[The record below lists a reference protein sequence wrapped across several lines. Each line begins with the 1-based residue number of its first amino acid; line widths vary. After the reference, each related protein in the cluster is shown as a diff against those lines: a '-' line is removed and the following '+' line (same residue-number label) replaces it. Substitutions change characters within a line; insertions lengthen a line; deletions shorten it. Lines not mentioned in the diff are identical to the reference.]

1 METYQQLVHL
11 KEITEVL
18 IQQVVDQVIVV
29 AAAVEL
35 ELSEEMGV
43 VVTLLD
49 QEELV

>member
-18 IQQVVDQVIVV
+18 IQQVVDQVIAVAVV
-29 AAAVEL
+29 VEL

-43 VVTLLD
+43 VVILLD